1 MPTVNTTGLVHVYD
15 NVLEPHV
22 AELIDMEMKEK
33 VHWKYD
39 YNSKKGAVNKHWHIL
54 CGTQVIFP
62 EYDFLAPIWETAKIK
77 YDFENK
83 YDIVEFKRVYCNAH
97 THGIEPHLH
106 HDDGDFTMI
115 YYPRLDWKPEWM
127 GGTAV
132 WNENKNEIDKYVNYI
147 GNRLFVF
154 DAHLP
159 HQAMAVSRQCYQLRT
174 CVVFKTMRSDANS
187 ERLDF
192 YR

>member
-1 MPTVNTTGLVHVYD
+1 MPTVNTNGLVDVYD

-22 AELIDMEMKEK
+22 AELIDMEMREK
-33 VHWKYD
+33 LHWKYD
-39 YNSKKGAVNKHWHIL
+39 YNSKKGAVNKHWHIF
-54 CGTQVIFP
+54 CGPQQLLP
-62 EYDFLAPIWETAKIK
+62 EYDFLSPIWETAKTK

-115 YYPRLDWKPEWM
+115 YYPILDWKPEWL
-127 GGTAV
+127 GGTV
-132 WNENKNEIDKYVNYI
+132 IWNEQKNEIDKYVNYI

-154 DAHLP
+154 DASLP

-174 CVVFKTMRSDANS
+174 CVVFKTERSDANS
-187 ERLDF
+187 DRLDF